1 MSLPIVELTCI
12 SCPLGCPL
20 KVETD
25 NEGKV
30 LSVTGNTCKRGEDY
44 GRKEVTA
51 PTRTVTSTVRLKGGS
66 APVVSVRTKGDVPKD
81 KIFAV
86 MEEIRGA
93 VITAPVHIGAKAC
106 PLPFNPGLEAAVIPS
121 VKEIVDACKAA
132 CYR

>member
-1 MSLPIVELTCI
+1 MPIVELTCI

-30 LSVTGNTCKRGEDY
+30 LSVTGNTCKRGEEY

-51 PTRTVTSTVRLKGGS
+51 PTRTVTSTVRVQGGS
-66 APVVSVRTKGDVPKD
+66 APVVSVRTREDIPKD

-86 MEEIRGA
+86 MEEIRRA
-93 VITAPVHIGAKAC
+93 T
-106 PLPFNPGLEAAVIPS
+106 AAVPVRIGDVI
-121 VKEIVDACKAA
+121 VKDIAGTGVDLIATRAVEKGEL
-132 CYR
+132 

>member
-51 PTRTVTSTVRLKGGS
+51 PTRSGS
-66 APVVSVRTKGDVPKD
+66 RAAAPRWSPCAQRGTCPRTRYSP
-81 KIFAV
+81 
-86 MEEIRGA
+86 
-93 VITAPVHIGAKAC
+93 
-106 PLPFNPGLEAAVIPS
+106 
-121 VKEIVDACKAA
+121 
-132 CYR
+132 